1 MASCK
6 QDMTVVKIRNKDRES
21 EHEGLVWNQHRVKPP
36 ADRYYLTFFLLEAS
50 LVKDIFTE
58 LQELY
63 DKDWCV

>member
-6 QDMTVVKIRNKDRES
+6 QDVTVVKIRNKDTER
-21 EHEGLVWNQHRVKPP
+21 EHEGIEFKPP

-58 LQELY
+58 LKELY